1 MNNID
6 AFQMSARL
14 YRFNENRIKELN
26 EAISQ
31 ICYNNA
37 FSNIDSFFLVKEKEV
52 LSTNNKFVDNCLKE
66 FEKIDE
72 ESLELIKQVYINK
85 YQKNAELTTNL
96 KIAEA
101 YNISLRTLQGKL
113 AKISMSF
120 NDLPQIA
127 NTTESYEYKNYSKE
141 MKTLLI
147 DVGNLIPAFRRD
159 LEKLVEYKIKAVK
172 LKSPNFGESTYN
184 PTPPPVYY
192 NDRLFRNID
201 KQSELV
207 RLHNQI
213 LDDAMSIIYQLPLP
227 SQSIVM
233 MHYFDNI
240 SYVQIAEMM
249 NYKCEKDMI
258 NHINGCLRKVAT
270 ERNII
275 ALKSSMD
282 RYISKKD
289 EKI

>member
-14 YRFNENRIKELN
+14 YRFNEERIKELN
-26 EAISQ
+26 DTISQ

-37 FSNIDSFFLVKEKEV
+37 FSNIDSYFLVKEKKV
-52 LSTNNKFVDNCLKE
+52 IQTNNKFVDSCLKE
-66 FEKIDE
+66 FEKIE
-72 ESLELIKQVYINK
+72 EGSSELIKQVYIDK

-96 KIAEA
+96 KIAE
-101 YNISLRTLQGKL
+101 YYDISLRTLQGKL
-113 AKISMSF
+113 ARITTSF
-120 NDLPQIA
+120 NELPQIV
-127 NTTESYEYKNYSKE
+127 NLSESYEYKNYYKE

-147 DVGNLIPAFRRD
+147 DAGNLVPAFRRD
-159 LEKLVEYKIKAVK
+159 LEKLVEYKIKSVK
-172 LKSPNFGESTYN
+172 LRSPNFGESSYN

-192 NDRLFRNID
+192 NDSLFRNID

-213 LDDAMSIIYQLPLP
+213 LDDTMSIIYQLPLP
-227 SQSIVM
+227 VQGIVM
-233 MHYFDNI
+233 MHYFENI
-240 SYVQIAEMM
+240 SYVQIASML
-249 NYKCEKDMI
+249 NYKHEKDMI
-258 NHINGCLRKVAT
+258 NHINNCIRKVAT

-282 RYISKKD
+282 RYISKKHK
-289 EKI
+289 KI